1 MVMLNRKSRRE
12 NMAIWSWEWNT
23 VSGLHTLSATISAAS
38 LTTLITRWAHADAES
53 GMLMETMVIFVDNCY
68 QIKYLWLEIARTKLE
83 HAMGWNIR
91 RPLKLMHLYFYWMEI
106 SSHANGWVRQRGKQV
121 KNKKHS
127 LLCKMA
133 YCICIIYHHMPRY
146 LQEQ

>member
-1 MVMLNRKSRRE
+1 MVMLNTKSRRE

-23 VSGLHTLSATISAAS
+23 VSGLHTPSATISAAS

-83 HAMGWNIR
+83 HAMGRNIR
-91 RPLKLMHLYFYWMEI
+91 RPLKLMHLYLYWYR
-106 SSHANGWVRQRGKQV
+106 NKFTCKWVRKTEENRLKT
-121 KNKKHS
+121 KNTLSFAKWHIV
-127 LLCKMA
+127 
-133 YCICIIYHHMPRY
+133 YV
-146 LQEQ
+146 